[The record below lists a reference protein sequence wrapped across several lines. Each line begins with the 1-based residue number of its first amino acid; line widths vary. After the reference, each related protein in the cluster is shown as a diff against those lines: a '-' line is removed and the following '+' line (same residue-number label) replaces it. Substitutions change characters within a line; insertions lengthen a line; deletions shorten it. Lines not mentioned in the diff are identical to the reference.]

1 MEEHLSKLK
10 LKPKPKKKEYQPII
24 IRNKNEED
32 IQNNERNMNEEK
44 NTILI
49 NKINENLINRND
61 FIKKLKESGK
71 HNIIE
76 NEKGPV
82 ISDQKEKEKEKG
94 KGKRN

>member
-61 FIKKLKESGK
+61 FIKT
-71 HNIIE
+71 
-76 NEKGPV
+76 KG
-82 ISDQKEKEKEKG
+82 IRET
-94 KGKRN
+94 